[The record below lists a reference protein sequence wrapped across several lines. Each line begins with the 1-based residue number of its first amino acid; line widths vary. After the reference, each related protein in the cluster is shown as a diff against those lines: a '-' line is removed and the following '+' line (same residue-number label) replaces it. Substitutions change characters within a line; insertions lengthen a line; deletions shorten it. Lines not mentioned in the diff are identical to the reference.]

1 MTQDRKGR
9 SGRRLRIALIAGEA
23 SGDVLGASLIQ
34 AMVARHPDAEFFG
47 IGGPKMMAAGLVSA
61 YDQERLAVRGAV
73 EVLSHLPEILK
84 IRRGIVAQLEA
95 WKPDVMVGIDAP
107 DFNLPI
113 ERRLKRAGIPT
124 VHYVSPTV
132 WAWRRG
138 RAGKIVDAVNQ
149 LLCLFPFEPACY
161 KGTGLEPVFIGHPL
175 ADEISPEIN
184 RSAQRTKLDLP
195 EAAPLVTLMPGSR
208 QSELAFHAQLFVE
221 TANRIAAELPEA
233 LFVVPLATP
242 ATRDLFEAALQT
254 FAAPGLRVRILF
266 GHAREALAAS
276 DLALVCSGT
285 ATLEA
290 ALLRCPMVITYRIS
304 ALSAWIYKK
313 MRYLPWVGLPN
324 ILLGRLLVPEWLQE
338 DATAEKLSEALIDLW
353 RAPTRRA
360 EMAREFASIHQKLRQ
375 DSAAR
380 AAEAVLACVRDE
392 MPRNRD

>member
-1 MTQDRKGR
+1 MTQGR
-9 SGRRLRIALIAGEA
+9 PDLPKRPLRIALIVGEA

-34 AMVARHPDAEFFG
+34 ALAARHPDAEFFG
-47 IGGPKMMAAGLVSA
+47 IGGPKMIAAGLVSA
-61 YDQERLAVRGAV
+61 YDQEKLAVRGAV
-73 EVLSHLPEILK
+73 EVLKHLPEILR
-84 IRRGIVAQLEA
+84 IRRGILAQLAA

-113 ERRLKRAGIPT
+113 EKRLKARGIPT

-138 RAGKIVDAVNQ
+138 RAKRIVAAVNQ

-161 KGTGLEPVFIGHPL
+161 KGQGLEPVFIGHPL
-175 ADEISPEIN
+175 ADEISPEIDREQQ
-184 RSAQRTKLDLP
+184 RSALNLP
-195 EAAPLVTLMPGSR
+195 EASPLITLMPGSR
-208 QSELAFHAQLFVE
+208 QSELDFHAQLFVE

-242 ATRDLFEAALQT
+242 ATRDRFEAALQA
-254 FAAPGLRVRILF
+254 FGAKHLRVRILF
-266 GHAREALAAS
+266 GHARDALAAS

-290 ALLRCPMVITYRIS
+290 ALLRCPMIITYRIS
-304 ALSAWIYKK
+304 ALSAWIYRK

-324 ILLGRLLVPEWLQE
+324 ILLGRLLVPELLQE
-338 DATAEKLSEALIDLW
+338 DATPDNLANAMIDLW
-353 RAPTRRA
+353 RSPARRA
-360 EMAREFASIHQKLRQ
+360 EMAREFGAIHQKLRQ

-380 AAEAVLACVRDE
+380 AADAVLACIGK
-392 MPRNRD
+392 